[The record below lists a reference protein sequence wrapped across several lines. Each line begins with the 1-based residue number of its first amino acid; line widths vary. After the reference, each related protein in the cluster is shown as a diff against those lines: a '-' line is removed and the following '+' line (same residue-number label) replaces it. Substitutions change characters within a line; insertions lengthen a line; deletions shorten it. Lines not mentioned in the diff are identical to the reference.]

1 MSGPIPHG
9 PRRLLRGESV
19 ADYAIRDVLIRQGEF
34 VTGTVL
40 DLGCGSRPYENCFNG
55 RVKRWVGADYPAS
68 GHPPAAR
75 VEVFA
80 DAMELPLADQSFDT
94 VLCTQVLEHVPEPLD
109 VLRES
114 LRVLRPG
121 GHLVLTAPQY
131 NGLHGE
137 PQDFYRYT
145 KYGLEHLAKK
155 AGFAVKRIEPIGG
168 LLSLFTFQ
176 TTIHCAPLRCWPL
189 LGLWQWAGWKL
200 DGMFPRP
207 KDCMGYLLIAVKP
220 DACANR
226 QRTTPLDGA
235 ANTPC

>member
-1 MSGPIPHG
+1 MREPIPHS
-9 PRRLLRGESV
+9 PWRLFRGESV
-19 ADYAIRDVLIRQGEF
+19 ADYAIRDVLIRHGEF

-80 DAMELPLADQSFDT
+80 DAMVLPFSDQSFDT

-114 LRVLRPG
+114 FRVLRPG

-155 AGFAVKRIEPIGG
+155 AGFVVRRIEPIGG
-168 LLSLFTFQ
+168 FISLFTFQ
-176 TTIHCAPLRCWPL
+176 TTIHCAPLRRWPL
-189 LGLWQWAGWKL
+189 RGLWQWAGWKL
-200 DGMFPRP
+200 ERRFPRP
-207 KDCMGYLLIAVKP
+207 KDCMGYLLVAARP
-220 DACANR
+220 DVSHVSCPR
-226 QRTTPLDGA
+226 ETDSF
-235 ANTPC
+235 